1 MFPKRFLFLTSEH
14 SLISETYQKWIPW
27 KPIINVVICMI
38 VSDVFFHLIVEIEI
52 CLNAENVVSVKSRFN
67 STTLLYLFQ
76 AKRGI

>member
-1 MFPKRFLFLTSEH
+1 MFLFLTSEH

-38 VSDVFFHLIVEIEI
+38 ASDVFFHLIVEIEI

-67 STTLLYLFQ
+67 STTFLYLFE

>member
-14 SLISETYQKWIPW
+14 SLISETYQKWISW

-38 VSDVFFHLIVEIEI
+38 ASDVFFHLIVEIEI

-67 STTLLYLFQ
+67 STTFLYLFE